1 MFRKKKEQST
11 ISTKKY
17 FKHIF
22 VCFLAAAAA
31 VSGQQGHQGQQLVA
45 GQQLNSMIPASQA
58 PTLNMMLQG
67 MNQNMPGHA
76 PHHTL
81 QSPSNSTG
89 HGFLLLQQP
98 GIPGMYIK

>member
-1 MFRKKKEQST
+1 M
-11 ISTKKY
+11 
-17 FKHIF
+17 
-22 VCFLAAAAA
+22 CFLAAAAA